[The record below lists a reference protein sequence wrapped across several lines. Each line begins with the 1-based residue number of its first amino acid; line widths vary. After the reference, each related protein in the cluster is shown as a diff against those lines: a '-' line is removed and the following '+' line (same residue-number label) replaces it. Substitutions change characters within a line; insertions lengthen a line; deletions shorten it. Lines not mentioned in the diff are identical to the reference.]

1 MTRADRRFAP
11 FAPVAA
17 AALALSLAACGGDAP
32 PTTEPSTVTVTQTPT
47 ATTDEV
53 DKPEQQQLTAQQIK
67 AALPSEQEAPKGF
80 AEDPRGFDASTPSTR
95 TTDPEACLA
104 LYMST
109 PEMAEFRKKHVAE
122 GQGVRYTSKQTRG
135 NPPSISIAVW
145 SFDEVYPKAY
155 FDEAG
160 AALSDCTTFSTASSP
175 DANAVDNSSS
185 AIPTP
190 TLGDQSFG
198 VRIGDPTLDLGVD
211 YLWVRSGHNLI
222 SVRMLTTYRMDNDQE
237 LEKYAQGVLDD
248 LKKTP

>member
-1 MTRADRRFAP
+1 MTFATRRGAP
-11 FAPVAA
+11 FAA

-32 PTTEPSTVTVTQTPT
+32 PPTEPSTVTVTQPPT
-47 ATTDEV
+47 TTDEA
-53 DKPEQQQLTAQQIK
+53 DKPEQRQLTAQQIK
-67 AALPSEQEAPKGF
+67 AALPSQDEAPEGYP
-80 AEDPRGFDASTPSTR
+80 EDPRGFDASRESTR
-95 TTDPEACLA
+95 SADPEACLA

-109 PEMAEFRKKHVAE
+109 PKMAEFRKKHVVE
-122 GQGVRYTSKQTRG
+122 GQGVRYTRKQSRG

-145 SFDEVYPKAY
+145 TFDEAYPKAF
-155 FDEAG
+155 FDTAG
-160 AALSDCTTFSTASSP
+160 ATLSDCATYKTAASP
-175 DANAVDNSSS
+175 DSAQVSSS
-185 AIPTP
+185 ATAIPTP

-198 VRIGDPTLDLGVD
+198 VRLGHPEMDLGVD